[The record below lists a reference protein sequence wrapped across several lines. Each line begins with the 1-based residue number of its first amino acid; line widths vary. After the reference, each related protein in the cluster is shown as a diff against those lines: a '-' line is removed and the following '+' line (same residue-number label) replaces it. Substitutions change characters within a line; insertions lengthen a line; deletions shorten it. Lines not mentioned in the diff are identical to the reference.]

1 MGDSIDMS
9 LDDFIAKEGI
19 GRRGGRGGGGAGGA
33 GGGRRGGRGG
43 ARGGRGDG
51 GGGGPMRRRGGGAAG
66 VRRAAPFRPAP
77 GNPEDKWEHDMFEEG
92 PTQAKRARTTG
103 MAADGLAS
111 TGKLLVSNLDF
122 GVSDTDI
129 NELFSE
135 FGKLKSAAVHYDRS
149 GRSLGTADVVFY
161 TTADA
166 KKAMKQYNGVPLDGK
181 AMEIQLATGQI
192 DDVAG
197 LLRQRLNG
205 GNPVRPASNSDRRP
219 SSGPPSRPRGGGG
232 GGAPRRADR
241 APRGG
246 AGGGG
251 GGRGGRGGKSKD
263 MTAEELDAQLDAY
276 NNKVE

>member
-1 MGDSIDMS
+1 MGDKIDMS
-9 LDDFIAKEGI
+9 LDDYISKEGI
-19 GRRGGRGGGGAGGA
+19 GRRGGRGGGGGA
-33 GGGRRGGRGG
+33 RRGGRGG
-43 ARGGRGDG
+43 ARGGRGG
-51 GGGGPMRRRGGGAAG
+51 GGGGGGSGGGPMRRRGGGGAG
-66 VRRAAPFRPAP
+66 MRRAAPFRPTP
-77 GNPEDKWEHDMFEEG
+77 GNPDDKWEHDMFEDG
-92 PTQAKRARTTG
+92 PTPAKRGRTNG

-122 GVSDTDI
+122 GVSDADI

-181 AMEIQLATGQI
+181 AMEIQLATAQVE
-192 DDVAG
+192 DVAG
-197 LLRQRLNG
+197 LLRQRLG
-205 GNPVRPASNSDRRP
+205 GAPSRPVSDSGRRP

-232 GGAPRRADR
+232 GGGAPRRDR
-241 APRGG
+241 PQRGG

-251 GGRGGRGGKSKD
+251 GRGGRSKEPT
-263 MTAEELDAQLDAY
+263 MTADELDAQLDAY
-276 NNKVE
+276 NNKME